1 MLIPAVIIG
10 AIIGIK
16 LIPAMPS
23 IFVHEQTAI
32 IITSKPTPTP
42 TPSDKEVIDEIVRVF
57 EPEGKHVVVRAINC
71 FYSESGL
78 RWDAVSKPNKNG
90 TLDGGVAQ
98 INDVHK
104 LTIEERLDYKKNI
117 QEAYNIYKR
126 NGSSFRPWYGK
137 NCN

>member
-1 MLIPAVIIG
+1 
-10 AIIGIK
+10 
-16 LIPAMPS
+16 MPS

-57 EPEGKHVVVRAINC
+57 SPEGKHVVVRAINC

-137 NCN
+137 GCN